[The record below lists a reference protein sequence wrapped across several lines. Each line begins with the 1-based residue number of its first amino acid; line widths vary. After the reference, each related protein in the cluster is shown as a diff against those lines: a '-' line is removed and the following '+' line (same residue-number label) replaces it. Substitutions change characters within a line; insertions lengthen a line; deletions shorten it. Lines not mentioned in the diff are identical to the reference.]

1 MRAIEQDSLI
11 ALGSNLGAL
20 TRNPTE
26 TLDLAIQKI
35 ARSGLKVRKISR
47 FYSTPC
53 FPAGAGPDYV
63 NAAMVVRCADIPG
76 IILQRLHA
84 VENSLGRRRTERWGM
99 RTLDLD
105 LLGVGNIVL
114 PDAAEQAKWRALPP
128 ETQARIAPEQL
139 ILPHPRLQDRA
150 FVLVPLAEIAAQW
163 VHPTLGRTVA
173 QLCDALDPAARAEVV
188 PL

>member
-1 MRAIEQDSLI
+1 
-11 ALGSNLGAL
+11 
-20 TRNPTE
+20 
-26 TLDLAIQKI
+26 
-35 ARSGLKVRKISR
+35 
-47 FYSTPC
+47 
-53 FPAGAGPDYV
+53 
-63 NAAMVVRCADIPG
+63 
-76 IILQRLHA
+76 
-84 VENSLGRRRTERWGM
+84 M